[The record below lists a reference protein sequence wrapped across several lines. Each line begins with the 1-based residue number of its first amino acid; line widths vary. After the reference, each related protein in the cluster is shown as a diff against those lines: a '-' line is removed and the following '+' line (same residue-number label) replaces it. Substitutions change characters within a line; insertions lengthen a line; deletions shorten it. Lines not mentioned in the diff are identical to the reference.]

1 MDYLKKFN
9 ELIIV
14 EGTVITKREGKEEE
28 GRQRKIVT
36 ELQVYKRN
44 EFGVCK

>member
-14 EGTVITKREGKEEE
+14 ERTVITKREGKEEE
-28 GRQRKIVT
+28 GQAEKDCHRVT
-36 ELQVYKRN
+36 
-44 EFGVCK
+44 GI